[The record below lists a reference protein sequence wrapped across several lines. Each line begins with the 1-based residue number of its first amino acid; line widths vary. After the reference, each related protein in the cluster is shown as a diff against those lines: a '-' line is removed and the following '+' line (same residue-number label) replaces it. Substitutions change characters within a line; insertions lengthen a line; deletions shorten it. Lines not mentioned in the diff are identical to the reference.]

1 MLDPYHEKIGFSG
14 GEIKLNTCFLI
25 DFINK
30 SHNFAEPLKF
40 KCNLLLFRCFFGLMT
55 LALSIKCIFTFEHTL
70 SKYEFTSVALLFNLS
85 LLRTM
90 LETLIVRSSAT
101 KPFCKLTMD
110 QEAGIIRRNP
120 SPAHFPPPKKIK
132 KVILNYCQK

>member
-30 SHNFAEPLKF
+30 LHNFAEPLKF
-40 KCNLLLFRCFFGLMT
+40 KCNLLFRCFFGLMT
-55 LALSIKCIFTFEHTL
+55 LALSIKCIFMFEHTL
-70 SKYEFTSVALLFNLS
+70 SKYEFTSAALLFNLS

-110 QEAGIIRRNP
+110 QESGIIRRNP
-120 SPAHFPPPKKIK
+120 LPCPLPSTKKK
-132 KVILNYCQK
+132 NKESNT